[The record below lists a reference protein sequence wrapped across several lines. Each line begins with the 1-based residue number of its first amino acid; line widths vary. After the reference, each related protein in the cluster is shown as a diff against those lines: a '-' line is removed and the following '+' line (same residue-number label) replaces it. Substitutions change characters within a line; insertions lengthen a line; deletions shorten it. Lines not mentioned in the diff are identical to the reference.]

1 VHFMRK
7 IIAAS
12 VIVVLAAITTTWSVS
27 MLSQPSIAKKAEIG
41 IGGGG
46 AQLPTRMTPL
56 W

>member
-1 VHFMRK
+1 MHITRK

-12 VIVVLAAITTTWSVS
+12 VIAVLAAVTTTWSVS

-46 AQLPTRMTPL
+46 AELPTRMTPL

>member
-1 VHFMRK
+1 MHFIRK
-7 IIAAS
+7 IIITAS

-46 AQLPTRMTPL
+46 ELPTRMTPL